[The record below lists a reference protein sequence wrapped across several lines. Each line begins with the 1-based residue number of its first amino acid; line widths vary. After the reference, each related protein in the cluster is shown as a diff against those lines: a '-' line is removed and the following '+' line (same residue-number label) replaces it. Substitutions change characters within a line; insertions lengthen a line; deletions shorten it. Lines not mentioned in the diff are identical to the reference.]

1 LAVLCKKFNF
11 AALKNHIKYR
21 QMKKAVVA
29 LGGNALLRGDQVG
42 TIEEQEQNSKETLEN
57 VINLIKAGY
66 NIVITHGNGPQVGN
80 ILMRNDA
87 GEQLYNIAQMPLDI
101 CVADSQGG
109 IGYMLERMLRI
120 VLKEQGID
128 KEVVTLVTTVEV
140 EKNDP
145 AFENPTKRVGKI
157 YNKEQAD
164 KLAAE
169 KGWIFKP
176 SPKVEGGYRRVVP
189 SPQPKK
195 VLNSPVIEQLLEA
208 GNIVIAVG
216 GGGVPVYFDEKGFLR
231 PAEAVIDKDR
241 ASSVLA
247 STINADEFYILTDV
261 PYVYLNYKKENEQK
275 LEELPLEDAKKY
287 LAQGIFGE
295 GNMAPKVESC
305 IKFLENG
312 GKKAVITEATQ
323 LKGSNSGTR
332 IVR

>member
-1 LAVLCKKFNF
+1 
-11 AALKNHIKYR
+11 
-21 QMKKAVVA
+21 MKKAIVA
-29 LGGNALLRGDQVG
+29 LGGNALLRGDQAG

-57 VINLIKAGY
+57 VVNLIKAGY

-128 KEVVTLVTTVEV
+128 KEIVTLVTPVEV
-140 EKNDP
+140 DINDE
-145 AFENPTKRVGKI
+145 AFNNPTKRVGKI
-157 YNKEQAD
+157 YNKEEAD
-164 KLAAE
+164 KLSKD

-189 SPQPKK
+189 SPIPKK
-195 VLNSPVIEQLLEA
+195 ILNAPVIDQLLEA

-216 GGGVPVYFDEKGFLR
+216 GGGVPVYFDEKGYLR

-247 STINADEFYILTDV
+247 STIKADEFFILTDV
-261 PYVYLNYKKENEQK
+261 PYVFLNYKKPNQQK
-275 LEELPLEDAKKY
+275 LEKLTVADAKKY
-287 LAQGIFGE
+287 MQQGMFGE
-295 GNMAPKVESC
+295 GNMAPKVEAC
-305 IKFLENG
+305 INFLEKG

-323 LKGSNSGTR
+323 LKDPQSGTQ
-332 IVR
+332 IIH